1 MITHFVV
8 LWQWQLYFL
17 IMRLAKLIPLFPLIA
32 LITLLTSQ
40 GINAEYHPC
49 NPPNVI
55 PPDVCGFDHFY
66 GEPPRQVAIGWT
78 PYILSGDLTF
88 MQHID
93 THWGAPSQMMWSNG
107 GTFKAGVYT
116 QVHVTPGAGYRAAV
130 FWAAPNAPD
139 TFGRQLGIDPTGGTD
154 PTAPTVIWGP
164 MRWGPGRFLSHNPPQ
179 PGDIDVKARAQNDV
193 ITVFFLTDHNR
204 STGDNF
210 LFLDALALYPDESA
224 PQLATPTPVPPTATP
239 IPTFTPTATLTSTAT
254 PSPTPSPTPS
264 STPTPSPTST
274 PTATPSPTSTF
285 TPTATPTFTPT
296 PTPSPTPTS
305 TPDFWH
311 RLPPRN
317 ESGRTD
323 FVGLFVWIGGVIGLG
338 LALLLLYWIYRD

>member
-1 MITHFVV
+1 
-8 LWQWQLYFL
+8 
-17 IMRLAKLIPLFPLIA
+17 MRLVKFFPLVF
-32 LITLLTSQ
+32 LFVLLTVFSSQ
-40 GINAEYHPC
+40 SSSAEYHPC

-66 GEPPRQVAIGWT
+66 GDPPRQVAIGWT

-93 THWGAPSQMMWSNG
+93 TYWGAPSQMMWSNG

-154 PTAPTVIWGP
+154 PTSPNVIWGH
-164 MRWGPGRFLSHNPPQ
+164 MHWGPGTVLSHDPPH
-179 PGDIDVKARAQNDV
+179 PEDIDVKARAQNDV

-204 STGDNF
+204 STGDNY

-224 PQLATPTPVPPTATP
+224 PPLATPTSVPPPATP
-239 IPTFTPTATLTSTAT
+239 VPTFTPTATSTFTPT
-254 PSPTPSPTPS
+254 PSPTPSPTPT
-264 STPTPSPTST
+264 STPTSTPSPT
-274 PTATPSPTSTF
+274 PTF

-296 PTPSPTPTS
+296 PSPAPTPSPTPSPTPTLS
-305 TPDFWH
+305 PTPTATPDFWH

-317 ESGRTD
+317 EGGRTD
-323 FVGLFVWIGGVIGLG
+323 FVELFVWIGGVIGLG